1 MTEYDPL
8 QAPDPAEWLALDES
22 ERIALVED
30 YHVRSGVELPNRF
43 LHSAI
48 HAVVENQ
55 LASGEPQEVG
65 RALARLL
72 AGGLDRHE
80 AVHAIG
86 SVVAEQVFKILKEPE
101 VSDQNKAYCAAL
113 ERLTAERWR
122 ASS

>member
-1 MTEYDPL
+1 MDAYDPL
-8 QAPDPAEWLALDES
+8 QAPDSEEWLALDES

-30 YHVRSGVELPNRF
+30 YHVRAGVELPNRY

-48 HAVVENQ
+48 HATVENQ
-55 LASGEPQEVG
+55 LALGEPPEAG

-86 SVVAEQVFKILKEPE
+86 SVLAKHMFKMLKASEG
-101 VSDQNKAYCAAL
+101 SNQNEAYCGDL

-122 ASS
+122 SS